1 MNLKGLLANQTF
13 LYVVLGISI
22 ASLFGYIIGQNTNAV
37 LFFVLAGYLTSFFS
51 KNMSVILLVPLVL
64 TNFMFGMN
72 GIREGMKNKD
82 DKDKKDKKNKKDSD
96 DDGDDEG
103 DADANDNGDDA
114 EGGDGNGGASTSLA
128 DNLNLNKGKKEGMQS
143 AAPSETK
150 NNSEKKKNGGAL
162 SGFALNGGNA
172 NLSESMENMAA
183 NQEALGKMIETI
195 SPIIDQ
201 ASSIVDRLDK
211 SGITNMDGML
221 GKMSGIMSSL
231 GGGGGGG
238 VQGVAS
244 DNTLTSKKD
253 L

>member
-82 DKDKKDKKNKKDSD
+82 DKDKKNKKDKKD
-96 DDGDDEG
+96 NGDDNG
-103 DADANDNGDDA
+103 DDADDDNGDDA

-162 SGFALNGGNA
+162 SGFALNGGNV
-172 NLSESMENMAA
+172 NLSESMDSMMK
-183 NQEALGKMIETI
+183 NQEALGKMINTI

-201 ASSIVDRLDK
+201 ASSIVDKLDK
-211 SGITNMDGML
+211 SGITNMEGML
-221 GKMSGIMSSL
+221 GKMTGIMSGL
-231 GGGGGGG
+231 GVGGGSGNG

-244 DNTLTSKKD
+244 DNTLTAKKS

>member
-82 DKDKKDKKNKKDSD
+82 KKDKKDS
-96 DDGDDEG
+96 
-103 DADANDNGDDA
+103 GDDA
-114 EGGDGNGGASTSLA
+114 EGDDAEGDDTEGGDGNGGASTSLA
-128 DNLNLNKGKKEGMQS
+128 DNLNLNKDKGKKEGMQS

-162 SGFALNGGNA
+162 GGFALNGGNV
-172 NLSESMENMAA
+172 NLSENMETMVK

-201 ASSIVDRLDK
+201 ASSIVDKLDK
-211 SGITNMDGML
+211 SGITNMEGML
-221 GKMSGIMSSL
+221 GKMTGIMSGL
-231 GGGGGGG
+231 GVGGGSGNG

-244 DNTLTSKKD
+244 DNTLTAKKSF
-253 L
+253 

>member
-82 DKDKKDKKNKKDSD
+82 KKDKKDKKDS
-96 DDGDDEG
+96 GDDAEG
-103 DADANDNGDDA
+103 DDAEGDDA

-128 DNLNLNKGKKEGMQS
+128 DNLNLNKDKGKKEGMQS

-162 SGFALNGGNA
+162 SGFALNGGNV

-201 ASSIVDRLDK
+201 ASSIVDKLDK
-211 SGITNMDGML
+211 SGITNMEGML
-221 GKMSGIMSSL
+221 GKMTGIMSGL
-231 GGGGGGG
+231 GVGGGSGNG

-244 DNTLTSKKD
+244 DNTLTAKKS